1 MPDFQ
6 LDRPAT
12 PEETAAIAAAIA
24 AHLDAPAVA
33 GPPAPALNPW
43 KTAARLESLGIV
55 RRIPGHLDMR
65 DIGSPTRERRTPA
78 GRQGLTQD

>member
-24 AHLDAPAVA
+24 AAMATEAVEAPV
-33 GPPAPALNPW
+33 PVSSPW
-43 KTAARLESLGIV
+43 RTAARLESLGIV
-55 RRIPGHLDMR
+55 RRIPGQLDLR
-65 DIGSPTRERRTPA
+65 YIGSPTRERLTRA
-78 GRQGLTQD
+78 GRQGLAKD

>member
-24 AHLDAPAVA
+24 AAMATEAVEAPM
-33 GPPAPALNPW
+33 PAPSPW
-43 KTAARLESLGIV
+43 RTAARLESLGIV
-55 RRIPGHLDMR
+55 RRIPGQLDMR
-65 DIGSPTRERRTPA
+65 YIGSPTRERLTRA
-78 GRQGLTQD
+78 GRQGLTRD